1 MGNYRYAPRHFA
13 DRKHITNQEYL
24 GVTLFDDDID
34 MSDPHALE
42 KLIEAESQES
52 INVMEDEPKHANHS
66 ERV

>member
-1 MGNYRYAPRHFA
+1 MFLMCILIFKRN
-13 DRKHITNQEYL
+13 TNQKCS

-52 INVMEDEPKHANHS
+52 ATVVADGETKHANHS
-66 ERV
+66 EHGDQK